1 MPGNWPA
8 DFPEPHPTAHPTGAG
23 SQMSIA
29 RPTAL
34 IRRAVAL
41 PIGLLDRAEAS
52 LDALLDAGF
61 LRVDAAV
68 DRRISAVADRTHSIS
83 QGLAHSTETFDR
95 ALDQQVAKSNSRSAA
110 RMSKIRTS
118 ANRIGSVALN
128 LEVRTDAKLNRSLH
142 KFDRATQAGT
152 RAAIA
157 TMNASVALT
166 HRADNK
172 ITRGFDR
179 VDARATNI
187 ANRAHSR
194 RIKTANLAVRATAR
208 IDQRIETDFLRADA
222 RVNAGINHT
231 INAIEATLVRAV
243 AATNAADT
251 RIANAVTRVDAR
263 IDHRIDQGVTATV
276 ATVNLVNTKA
286 LAFERAMDLGI
297 TRVDSRIA
305 NGKARVVATSV
316 ALTNGVNSAD
326 QALTSAQARLD
337 SRVDNRIAQVTYV
350 YAQASAFAAN
360 RVAAT
365 DAKLEA
371 SVASFDVRVANGVST
386 LVAAATGISNFV
398 VDQVEDADTALT
410 NRMARLDA
418 RTDELIDL
426 MNGQPGRHANQ
437 PRTSLPWAA
446 TSLTLVLG
454 TLGAATGS
462 SVVNAS
468 VTGELDNTIAIEATA
483 AKDAVTQYLSVR
495 DSFQAAQASRSR
507 TIQTLEQEIAAAQ
520 ARMAQTSLD
529 GNAVIDIAAKYNGVP
544 YVRGGS
550 TPKGFDCSGYT
561 QYVFRQLGV
570 SLPRVA
576 DSQHAWADK
585 ISAEDRQPGDFVF
598 WSDRGGVHHVAIYA
612 GDGLIWDSPR
622 PGRRV
627 GKIGIW
633 GNPTYGRVPVE
644 VLNAAAIKEVAE
656 KTQALEEIK
665 AQTPQLEITIDPQNL
680 LPVSD

>member
-1 MPGNWPA
+1 
-8 DFPEPHPTAHPTGAG
+8 
-23 SQMSIA
+23 MSIA

-41 PIGLLDRAEAS
+41 PIGLLDRVEAS
-52 LDALLDAGF
+52 LDAVLDAGF

-68 DRRISAVADRTHSIS
+68 DRRISAVADRTLSIS
-83 QGLAHSTETFDR
+83 QGLARSAQTFDR
-95 ALDQQVAKSNSRSAA
+95 ALDQQVAKSDSRSAA
-110 RMSKIRTS
+110 RVAKTKAT
-118 ANRIGSVALN
+118 ANHLTSVALN
-128 LEVRTDAKLNRSLH
+128 LEARTDAKLNRSLH
-142 KFDRATQAGT
+142 TFDRATDAGT

-208 IDQRIETDFLRADA
+208 IDQRIETDFARADA
-222 RVNAGINHT
+222 RVNAGINQT
-231 INAIEATLVRAV
+231 VNAIEATIARTV

-251 RIANAVTRVDAR
+251 RISNAVTRVDAR
-263 IDHRIDQGVTATV
+263 IDRRIEQGVNATTATL
-276 ATVNLVNTKA
+276 NLVNTKA

-297 TRVDSRIA
+297 SRVDSRIA
-305 NGKARVVATSV
+305 NGKARAIATTV

-326 QALTSAQARLD
+326 QAITNAYA
-337 SRVDNRIAQVTYV
+337 RVDNRIDNRIAQATYT
-350 YAQASAFAAN
+350 YAQASAFATN
-360 RVAAT
+360 RVAAA
-365 DAKLEA
+365 DAKLDV
-371 SVASFDVRVANGVST
+371 SVASFDARVATGVAT

-410 NRMARLDA
+410 NRMSRIDA
-418 RTDELIDL
+418 RADELIDL
-426 MNGQPGRHANQ
+426 MNGQPGRHASQ

-454 TLGAATGS
+454 TLGAATGA

-468 VTGELDNTIAIEATA
+468 VTGELDNTVAIEATA

-529 GNAVIDIAAKYNGVP
+529 GSAVIDIADNYNGVP
-544 YVRGGS
+544 YVRGGT

-561 QYVFRQLGV
+561 SYVYRQLGV
-570 SLPRVA
+570 NLPRTSA
-576 DSQHAWADK
+576 SQAAWADR
-585 ISAEDRQPGDFVF
+585 IDAADRQPGDLMF
-598 WSDRGGVHHVAIYA
+598 WSGRGGVHHVAIYA
-612 GDGLIWDSPR
+612 GDGKMWDSPR

-633 GNPTYGRVPVE
+633 GNPFYGRVPVE
-644 VLNAAAIKEVAE
+644 ALNAAAIKEVAE
-656 KTQALEEIK
+656 KTQALEEVK

-680 LPVSD
+680 LPASE